1 MNAFFSFDLCMV
13 YIPECKQQLRTM
25 KYTRRYEILHT
36 LNLGGSFITLREQG
50 NNQQPRCDITWLHV
64 TNHLYLHVR
73 LLNSLTENTVV

>member
-1 MNAFFSFDLCMV
+1 MHSFPLIFCMV

-25 KYTRRYEILHT
+25 KYTCRYEILHI
-36 LNLGGSFITLREQG
+36 LNLGGSFITLGEQS

-64 TNHLYLHVR
+64 TNHLYLRVR